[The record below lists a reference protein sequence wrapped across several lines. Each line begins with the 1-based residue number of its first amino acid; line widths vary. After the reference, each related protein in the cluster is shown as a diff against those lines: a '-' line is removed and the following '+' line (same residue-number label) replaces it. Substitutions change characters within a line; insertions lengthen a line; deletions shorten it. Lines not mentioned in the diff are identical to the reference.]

1 MDLFQLETFLAVV
14 EEKGFS
20 RAANRLH
27 RTQSAVSQTISKL
40 EDELGETLF
49 ERSSRD
55 GMLTDAG
62 ELLLKYAEEL
72 LNLRGRAREAL
83 RELRELQHG
92 KLSIA
97 ANEFTVLYLLRALNK
112 FRRAHPT
119 IHIEIQRSLASN
131 VARLVLNHNVELGML
146 SFRPEDEQ
154 LASIVVYHDEL
165 AFVVYPQH
173 PLAGAKN
180 VSIREL
186 GAESFVAHNVL
197 SPYRDKVVQAFSRHK
212 TTLHMPVELPNIDA
226 IKAFVAMGNG
236 VALLPHIAVEAEV
249 SRGELVE
256 IPVRELRL
264 ERKLR
269 LVYRKG
275 AALSHAARAFLKI
288 LEMLASQE
296 KERYTFQKERG

>member
-27 RTQSAVSQTISKL
+27 MTQSAVSQTISKL

-72 LNLRGRAREAL
+72 LNLRSRARDAL
-83 RELRELQHG
+83 RELRQLQHG

-119 IHIEIQRSLASN
+119 IHIEIQGALASN
-131 VARLVLNHNVELGML
+131 VARSVLNHHVELGML

-154 LASIVVYHDEL
+154 LASVVVYHDEL

-173 PLAGAKN
+173 PLAGTKN

-197 SPYRDKVVQAFSRHK
+197 SPYREKVVQAFAKHK
-212 TTLHMPVELPNIDA
+212 TTLHMPVELPNIEA
-226 IKAFVAMGNG
+226 IKAFVGMGNG
-236 VALLPHIAVEAEV
+236 VALLPRIAVEAEV

-256 IPVRELRL
+256 ISVRELRL

-269 LVYRKG
+269 LVYRKD
-275 AALSHAARAFLKI
+275 AALSHAARAFMKI
-288 LEMLASQE
+288 QELMATQE
-296 KERYTFQKERG
+296 KERYTFQRERA